1 MGGLFL
7 DFQNGGLIKSL
18 KPGDKVV
25 IHVTRHAQ
33 DPVMMVPFIFNIM
46 PQPDGTLGFAQIPNI
61 KQGTWDRSRY
71 QL

>member
-1 MGGLFL
+1 VGALFP

-25 IHVTRHAQ
+25 IHVTRPAQ
-33 DPVMMVPFIFNIM
+33 DSVVTVPFIFNIM

-61 KQGTWDRSRY
+61 KIRHLG
-71 QL
+71 